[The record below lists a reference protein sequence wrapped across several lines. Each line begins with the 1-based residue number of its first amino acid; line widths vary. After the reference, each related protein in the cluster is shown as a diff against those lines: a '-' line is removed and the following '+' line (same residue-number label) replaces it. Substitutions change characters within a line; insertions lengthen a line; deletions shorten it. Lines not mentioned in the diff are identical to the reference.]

1 MAQNSYTFALS
12 PDEQTRLKTELSTG
26 NYLPCSVPYTTIA
39 VKAPSWDCGIALY
52 TSGKCVI
59 QGKGSHD
66 FIENVLETKILRK
79 VVLDADGA
87 FLPQPL
93 SKEALASHIGV
104 DESGKGDFLGPMII
118 AAVHVNAETAQQLQT
133 LGVCDSKLISS
144 DEKALEL
151 AGTIRD
157 RIGEQNYSIVRFS
170 NEAYNKAYAKTRSV
184 TPILAWG
191 HARAIVN
198 VRAKNPDSKFAISDQ
213 FAKEDTV
220 LRQLR
225 KMNCDIELR
234 SRVRGEADIAVAA
247 ASILAREQF
256 LLALRTLREHY
267 GMSIPKGASSA
278 VDKAAADLVRKC
290 GPSVLE
296 MVAKCHFA
304 NTDTVLK
311 VHGWT
316 RDVLPPDCRFKSRPY
331 SGKFASHHHG
341 S

>member
-1 MAQNSYTFALS
+1 MAQNSYTFTLS
-12 PDEQTRLKTELSTG
+12 PDEQARLKAELSAG

-66 FIENVLETKILRK
+66 FIENVLETKILLK
-79 VVLDADGA
+79 VVLDSDGS

-118 AAVHVNAETAQQLQT
+118 AAVHVNAKIAQRLQV

-144 DEKALEL
+144 DDKVLEL
-151 AGTIRD
+151 AGKIRD
-157 RIGEQNYSIVRFS
+157 CIGEQNYSIFRFS
-170 NEAYNKAYAKTRSV
+170 NEAYNKAYAKIRSV

-191 HARAIVN
+191 HARTIVN
-198 VRAKNPDSKFAISDQ
+198 VQAKNPDSQFAISDQ

-225 KMNCDIELR
+225 KMNCGIELR

-256 LLALRTLREHY
+256 LLSMRALRERY
-267 GMSIPKGASSA
+267 GMTIPKGASSA
-278 VDKAAADLVRKC
+278 VDKAAAELVRKY
-290 GPSVLE
+290 GPCVLE
-296 MVAKCHFA
+296 NVAKCHFS

-311 VHGWT
+311 YNGLT
-316 RDVLPPDCRFKSRPY
+316 RDVLPPECRIKSRPY
-331 SGKFASHHHG
+331 TGKFASRH
-341 S
+341 STS